1 MRPTTVIV
9 TLAALCLAAPAVHA
23 AIVPPAA
30 PAQAP
35 ARQTPPPPPPTT
47 GSPTTAK
54 PGVQVPPRPP
64 TPAPTPARTAA
75 KRAPLK
81 HDRGVAFVDVT
92 YQPGTANFTDHRG
105 FSVNRETA
113 SLTIDYKV
121 KAGAGLDGGAF
132 VRLWRR
138 LGVGLSVSSIAR
150 DSKGSVTGSYP
161 HPFFFNQPRTGTFD
175 TDTLDRTEVGLH
187 PSVAWIAPSTKKLR
201 FTVFAGP
208 SFFTITQ
215 TAVDTPT
222 LTDTYPY
229 DAITLAPGTTRDL
242 DETAVG
248 VHAGVDA
255 TWYFT
260 SRLGAGVLARF
271 ATGTVSTSVNGG
283 DSFDLKA
290 GGGQIGIGLRFK
302 F

>member
-1 MRPTTVIV
+1 MRATTFA
-9 TLAALCLAAPAVHA
+9 LALTAVCLTAGSAHAAPGSAE
-23 AIVPPAA
+23 PQT
-30 PAQAP
+30 QARP
-35 ARQTPPPPPPTT
+35 RTTPPPPPPTT
-47 GSPTTAK
+47 QKPT
-54 PGVQVPPRPP
+54 PVPPSAPRPGGAAA
-64 TPAPTPARTAA
+64 APTKP
-75 KRAPLK
+75 KPIP
-81 HDRGVAFVDVT
+81 HDRGIAFVDVT
-92 YQPGTANFTDHRG
+92 YQPGTADFTDHRG
-105 FSVNRETA
+105 FTVNRETA
-113 SLTIDYKV
+113 SLTADYEV

-138 LGVGLSVSSIAR
+138 FGVGLSVSSIVR
-150 DSKGSVTGSYP
+150 DSKAAVAGSYP
-161 HPFFFNQPRTGTFD
+161 HPFFFNQPRTGAFD
-175 TDTLDRTEVGLH
+175 TDTLDRAEVGLH
-187 PSVAWIAPSTKKLR
+187 PSLAWIAPASKKLR

-215 TAVDTPT
+215 TVVDTPT
-222 LTDTYPY
+222 LTDAYPY
-229 DAITLAPGTTRDL
+229 DTITLAPGTTKDL
-242 DETAVG
+242 DESAVG

-290 GGGQIGIGLRFK
+290 GGGQIGVGLRFK